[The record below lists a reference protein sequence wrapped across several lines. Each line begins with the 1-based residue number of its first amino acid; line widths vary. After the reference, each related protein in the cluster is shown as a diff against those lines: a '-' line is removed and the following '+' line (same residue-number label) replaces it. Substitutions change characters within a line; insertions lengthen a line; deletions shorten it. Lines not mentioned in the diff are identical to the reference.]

1 MKRRKRTL
9 GLSPISQL
17 HSPSDFQSL
26 ALLPWWEPSSHPLQ
40 PPSLSA
46 PQPLPLGWLLFTVC
60 GPRPPFHAQLQETH
74 KGLKCLKEGNC
85 PRWEPC
91 EQAKGLGFLLSAGKE
106 WQLNTELQRV

>member
-26 ALLPWWEPSSHPLQ
+26 ALLPSQPALIHSSLQACLHHNHCPSGGYS
-40 PPSLSA
+40 SLCA
-46 PQPLPLGWLLFTVC
+46 DQGLPFMLSC
-60 GPRPPFHAQLQETH
+60 KKH